1 MPKTTKLS
9 IKTLLGSNQQRLAW
23 KRVKRRNLLIIT
35 IRKCDNSV
43 YVFVLQCLLYRLE
56 TFYQYVQKS
65 CRDDVSIML
74 KNNIYC
80 KSATL
85 TWHHNIKPSFVFLS
99 FSLFVFLSKFKMI
112 THSLTDLPR
121 SDISSQ
127 QRGQLKRKLKMG
139 KLEREQATSRRLSS
153 QIWEAKKIGQAMF
166 EKEDRRNRME
176 KVDICVSGY
185 REQGRRWTQLERSAF
200 IHIAFLSPTLF
211 ASKCTLC
218 TSVQCIVHN
227 AKGRLQCSER
237 REKGEQC
244 LLRLTELPTRLVT
257 FSNPLSQKSPRW
269 PFSQ

>member
-23 KRVKRRNLLIIT
+23 KRVKRRNSLIIT

-99 FSLFVFLSKFKMI
+99 FCFFVFLSKFKMI
-112 THSLTDLPR
+112 THSLTDQPR

-139 KLEREQATSRRLSS
+139 KAWTRTSNKRKIKQPNLRS
-153 QIWEAKKIGQAMF
+153 QKDRTSNVWEGGSKKQDGESGHLCQW
-166 EKEDRRNRME
+166 
-176 KVDICVSGY
+176 VSGAGK
-185 REQGRRWTQLERSAF
+185 QVNTIG
-200 IHIAFLSPTLF
+200 
-211 ASKCTLC
+211 
-218 TSVQCIVHN
+218 
-227 AKGRLQCSER
+227 
-237 REKGEQC
+237 
-244 LLRLTELPTRLVT
+244 T
-257 FSNPLSQKSPRW
+257 FSFRPHC
-269 PFSQ
+269 FSFTPPCLHQNVHCAQVCNALYTMQRVDCNAVREERKVSNAS